1 MTAPWFEIG
10 AGHGSAVV
18 HDGRCVVAVFGCL
31 RRSVKSGLREGAHC
45 AFGGEA
51 QVKLGVVGEFE
62 EEGVA
67 CAGARRM
74 ARYAGG
80 YDERYTRQPHV
91 RPSPVSSGTAAP
103 EFIGPGGG
111 RGG

>member
-1 MTAPWFEIG
+1 M
-10 AGHGSAVV
+10 
-18 HDGRCVVAVFGCL
+18 AVFGCL